1 MSEYRKAI
9 IWALVISSLV
19 IIFIAQAFYIPS
31 VSMSPTL
38 LIKDRIIVNKFIYS
52 FTEPQRQEII
62 VFKYP
67 VQPRRKLI
75 KRLIGLAGD
84 KVEIRDGLVYLNDQ
98 LLEED
103 YILEKDY
110 RNYGPVV
117 IPEDNYF
124 VLGDN
129 RNNSE
134 DSRFW
139 GFVPKKNIIGKAIL
153 IFWPLNRI
161 KIL

>member
-67 VQPRRKLI
+67 VQPKRKLI
-75 KRLIGLAGD
+75 KRLIGLTGD
-84 KVEIRDGLVYLNDQ
+84 KVEIKDGLVYLNDQ

-103 YILEKDY
+103 YIQEKDY

-139 GFVPKKNIIGKAIL
+139 GFVPKNNIIGKAIL